1 MDVIVAAW
9 NTFLQMMNQLR
20 PSDALD
26 IILVSFIIYNA
37 IKLVRETRA
46 GQLVKGII
54 VLLIIWGLSYLL
66 KLYMMETLLAYLF
79 QYSLILLMI
88 VFQPELRRALEQIGR
103 SEIGRKGWLFGGN
116 DDERMKLNHRAI
128 NAVVDAAAQ
137 MSKSKTG
144 ALMVFEMKTKLGDII
159 DTGTVVNAVPSL
171 PIICNI
177 FFNKAPLHDGAMIL
191 RDGMVYAAGCIL
203 PLTKSDRVAIE
214 LGTRHRAAIGMSENS
229 DAVVVVV
236 SEETG
241 QISVVVNG
249 VITRNY
255 TRATPHNSEDA
266 GAILCWHK
274 IARCTFLNLICRASR
289 IRLPENFCQ
298 PESGLP
304 TQTSYSIFEFV
315 FANLGIVFFDTAAD
329 LLLWQKRVQLSHV
342 PMILNV
348 RPFWHNIVRFC

>member
-1 MDVIVAAW
+1 MEVIAAAW
-9 NTFLQMMNQLR
+9 HVFLQILQQFH
-20 PSDALD
+20 PFDVLD
-26 IILVSFIIYNA
+26 IILVSFIIYST

-54 VLLIIWGLSYLL
+54 VLLVVWGLSKLL
-66 KLYMMETLLAYLF
+66 KLVMMETLMMYLF

-88 VFQPELRRALEQIGR
+88 VFQPEIRRALEQIGR
-103 SEIGRKGWLFGGN
+103 SGTGKKGWFSGGLS
-116 DDERMKLNHRAI
+116 DDTLRLTRRAI
-128 NAVVDAAAQ
+128 NAVVDAASL
-137 MSKSKTG
+137 MSKQKTG

-159 DTGTVVNAVPSL
+159 ETGTTVNAIPSAQ
-171 PIICNI
+171 IICNI

-229 DAVVVVV
+229 DAVIVVV

-255 TRATPHNSEDA
+255 TRETLRDE
-266 GAILCWHK
+266 LE
-274 IARCTFLNLICRASR
+274 SR
-289 IRLPENFCQ
+289 LLVDIDEQGEKKQGRFPSIRRGKK
-298 PESGLP
+298 S
-304 TQTSYSIFEFV
+304 
-315 FANLGIVFFDTAAD
+315 
-329 LLLWQKRVQLSHV
+329 
-342 PMILNV
+342 
-348 RPFWHNIVRFC
+348 

>member
-1 MDVIVAAW
+1 MDVIFAAW
-9 NTFLQMMNQLR
+9 HVFLQILR
-20 PSDALD
+20 QFRLSDALD
-26 IILVSFIIYNA
+26 IILVSFIIYSA

-54 VLLIIWGLSYLL
+54 ILLIVWGLSYLFHL
-66 KLYMMETLLAYLF
+66 VMMETLMMYLF
-79 QYSLILLMI
+79 QYALILLMI
-88 VFQPELRRALEQIGR
+88 VFQPEIRRALEQIGR
-103 SEIGRKGWLFGGN
+103 SGPGKRSWLSGGVS
-116 DDERMKLNHRAI
+116 DETLRLTRRAI
-128 NAVVDAAAQ
+128 NAVVDAAAL
-137 MSKSKTG
+137 MSKQKTG

-159 DTGTVVNAVPSL
+159 DTGTIVNAVPSA

-229 DAVVVVV
+229 DAVIVVV

-255 TRATPHNSEDA
+255 TRETLRSELETRLLS
-266 GAILCWHK
+266 GGEEQGEK
-274 IARCTFLNLICRASR
+274 KQSR
-289 IRLPENFCQ
+289 FPSIRRGKK
-298 PESGLP
+298 S
-304 TQTSYSIFEFV
+304 
-315 FANLGIVFFDTAAD
+315 
-329 LLLWQKRVQLSHV
+329 
-342 PMILNV
+342 
-348 RPFWHNIVRFC
+348 